1 MPIGYTES
9 RMRTVLPQ
17 ELLFEQNDVRI
28 TPHVAS
34 FGSISYQISSIGSV
48 DVGQRKKRHPVV
60 VVVFLLGLGALAT
73 AIVASRATGL
83 PDDYF
88 PMAAIGVSVMVAAFL
103 LQFVWPRHLYVLV
116 LRTSSGDVD
125 ALTSHKKKLVSNA
138 RQALEQAFMICA
150 GQAASSAELGSEAAI
165 RQALEVAARASHETM
180 PRY

>member
-1 MPIGYTES
+1 MPIGYTEP

-34 FGSISYQISSIGSV
+34 FGSTSYQISSIGSV
-48 DVGQRKKRHPVV
+48 YVGRRKKRHPVV

-73 AIVASRATGL
+73 AIVASRATG
-83 PDDYF
+83 F
-88 PMAAIGVSVMVAAFL
+88 PMAAIGVSFMVAAFC
-103 LQFVWPRHLYVLV
+103 LQFV

-138 RQALEQAFMICA
+138 RQALEQAFMIRA
-150 GQAASSAELGSEAAI
+150 GQPASSAELGSEAAI
-165 RQALEVAARASHETM
+165 GRALDVAARASRETM